1 VAPTGTVL
9 DVSELL
15 HPLLLGMNWMDPAYL
30 LDQFGTELLWISLA
44 IIFVECGLF
53 FPFLPGDTL
62 LLSLGVLIAT
72 EDLDVFPGTVG
83 VELVIALLL
92 LTGAAILGN
101 VVGYEIGRAIG
112 PPLYE
117 RDGRV
122 LKKKYFD
129 QTTAFFDKHGSK
141 ALVIGRFVPFVR
153 TYITVVAGVTRM
165 DRRRF
170 LVWSTVGAIGWVL
183 SITLLGYFVGTR
195 FPWLRDNIDYAILGI
210 LALSVVPVAWE
221 WWRHRRTSGTAG
233 DDNDDD
239 GVPDLDITG
248 MDTRKQSPD
257 AAPGS

>member
-1 VAPTGTVL
+1 MARIVASPGTVL
-9 DVSELL
+9 GVSALL
-15 HPLLLGMNWMDPAYL
+15 HPLLLGMNWMDPEYL
-30 LDQFGTELLWISLA
+30 LDQFGAELLWISLA

-62 LLSLGVLIAT
+62 LLSLGVFIAT
-72 EDLDVFPGTVG
+72 EDIDIFPGSTG
-83 VELVIALLL
+83 VELSIALGLL
-92 LTGAAILGN
+92 IVAAILGN
-101 VVGYEIGRAIG
+101 VAGYEIGRGIG

-129 QTTAFFDKHGSK
+129 QTTAFFDKHGNK

-165 DRRRF
+165 NRQRF
-170 LVWSTVGAIGWVL
+170 MLWSAVGAIGWVL

-210 LALSVVPVAWE
+210 LALSVVPIAYE
-221 WWRHRRTSGTAG
+221 WWRHRRTSGPLA
-233 DDNDDD
+233 DDNDED
-239 GVPDLDITG
+239 GVPDLDIAG
-248 MDTRKQSPD
+248 MDTRKQES
-257 AAPGS
+257 